1 MRQHRNCDVKRAMA
15 KRGVLRA
22 INEDNESV
30 ARCVRGFI
38 KKLRFTVFAVRLVS
52 FVVNDKD
59 YLLSF
64 TSNFFFSSLILFSSL
79 FDFFEKCWK
88 LTGAG
93 WNFSCNC
100 LKIVVV

>member
-1 MRQHRNCDVKRAMA
+1 MHQHRNCDVKRAMA

-38 KKLRFTVFAVRLVS
+38 KKLRFTVRLVS
-52 FVVNDKD
+52 FVVNDKG

-64 TSNFFFSSLILFSSL
+64 TSKCSFFYSSLILLSSL
-79 FDFFEKCWK
+79 FDFFEKYWK

-93 WNFSCNC
+93 WNFSYNC
-100 LKIVVV
+100 SKIVVV